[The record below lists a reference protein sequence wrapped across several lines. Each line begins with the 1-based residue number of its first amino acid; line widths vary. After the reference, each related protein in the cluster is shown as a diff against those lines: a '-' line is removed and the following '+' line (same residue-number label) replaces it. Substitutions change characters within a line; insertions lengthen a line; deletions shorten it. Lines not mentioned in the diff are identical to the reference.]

1 MATMKKFEASGP
13 SVQVNGETI
22 LAFINANKSFKDSVL
37 KILSEC
43 GIKDPQPGSWYSQQS
58 WLNAFKKLG
67 EKPAMLR
74 MIGKEIPKSAKF
86 PPEIKDLIGAC
97 QMLDKAYKINHRG
110 GLIGEYKFV
119 SGDLAKKIIVMDC
132 DTPYPEEFDKGILMG
147 LCEKYIKNFNGVPS
161 IHVQGIRFTMK
172 W

>member
-1 MATMKKFEASGP
+1 MGKMKKLISSSP
-13 SVQVNGETI
+13 LVQVNGETI
-22 LAFINANKSFKDSVL
+22 LSFINANKSFKDSIL
-37 KILSEC
+37 KVLSEC
-43 GIKDPQPGSWYSQQS
+43 GINNPQPGSWYSQQS

-86 PPEIKDLIGAC
+86 PPEIKDLLGAC

-110 GLIGEYKFV
+110 GEIGEYKFIL
-119 SGDLAKKIIVMDC
+119 GDLAKKIIVMEC
-132 DTPYPEEFDKGILMG
+132 NTPYPEEFDKGILMG
-147 LCEKYIKNFNGVPS
+147 LCEKYEKNFKGVPV
-161 IHVQGIRFTMK
+161 IKVEGMKFTMT